1 MKKILLFLFLLI
13 ILSYLV
19 NAGIEDYT
27 IYYGAL
33 TLQSSN
39 VAAGQTLTVTIG
51 GVASGSATI
60 STAGEYKLIVTC
72 TLTSSSCDGVAI
84 TFSLSTPSGYT
95 SVNDLTG
102 QTYARVNNGKYVNLS
117 LSFSGTATTTTAAAA
132 GAAAAGGG
140 GGAIS
145 SAPSA
150 PSETITKVTDLT
162 TVSNV
167 IASLPEGWVN
177 VEVYRVGTPTTEAV
191 KEISVENALKHVTE
205 TEAIS
210 VLQNIQNK
218 LESKEI
224 RQISVTKTLN
234 VYKITNKDTGEN
246 AYRSEIT
253 LTFTPSKD
261 MKNVEIIEVV
271 PKTTAQSS
279 DELHFPGIK
288 PNILQKDPVL
298 QWLFDTV
305 KKKKTGKKTIPANNC
320 QGCYRN
326 HDNYCYSFS
335 WLSNLLSTSKKKRGK
350 EKEVNNRGEI
360 MDKKNIILT
369 LIVILV
375 VFIVFSAFRP
385 GTTTAV

>member
-224 RQISVTKTLN
+224 SQISVTKTLN

-288 PNILQKDPVL
+288 PIILQKDPVL

-305 KKKKTGKKTIPANNC
+305 KKGETKDLSYVVKKKLTSVESITIAVAAEEIIKEEKKPFFPITAKAVIGIMIIIVIVLLGLVIYYQHLRKKEGKE
-320 QGCYRN
+320 
-326 HDNYCYSFS
+326 
-335 WLSNLLSTSKKKRGK
+335 KKKR
-350 EKEVNNRGEI
+350 
-360 MDKKNIILT
+360 
-369 LIVILV
+369 
-375 VFIVFSAFRP
+375 
-385 GTTTAV
+385 